1 MEIQSEGKATNR
13 REMGLISEVDRKTIK
28 DMRNA
33 GVGYLVIGN
42 TLGYSRDAV
51 RNYCR
56 RAGLDGKLGCIPSN
70 SEDKVVH
77 NIHVM
82 NPTLQYIDGYAGRK
96 SKVTVRCTVCGHTM
110 QRVYLHLTQKQVPCE
125 QCKAAVME
133 QRKEHRLAQHRA
145 QVQARTEKR
154 AKRAADKQKEY
165 EANHTFVCEVC
176 GKEYYRITQ
185 GKRKYCSKE
194 CARKAQREQAKANGY
209 NKDKR
214 IPKEK
219 LIDKDITLESLYK
232 RDSGVCYLCGGKCNL
247 DDYIAKSGTI
257 ICGDWYPS
265 IDHVVPVA
273 HGGEHSWK
281 NVKLAHRRC
290 NYLKSDKAP

>member
-82 NPTLQYIDGYAGRK
+82 NPTLQYIKIPPPFRGNAL
-96 SKVTVRCTVCGHTM
+96 SIS
-110 QRVYLHLTQKQVPCE
+110 L
-125 QCKAAVME
+125 AVA
-133 QRKEHRLAQHRA
+133 LGS
-145 QVQARTEKR
+145 VQ
-154 AKRAADKQKEY
+154 
-165 EANHTFVCEVC
+165 
-176 GKEYYRITQ
+176 
-185 GKRKYCSKE
+185 S
-194 CARKAQREQAKANGY
+194 
-209 NKDKR
+209 
-214 IPKEK
+214 
-219 LIDKDITLESLYK
+219 S
-232 RDSGVCYLCGGKCNL
+232 
-247 DDYIAKSGTI
+247 
-257 ICGDWYPS
+257 
-265 IDHVVPVA
+265 
-273 HGGEHSWK
+273 
-281 NVKLAHRRC
+281 
-290 NYLKSDKAP
+290 